1 MNDKINHID
10 KEMNKKINDAVNEY
24 MFKHLEQSYF
34 MNMINQRFENVHAKI
49 DSMIGLPRMFKT
61 LIDMDDDGK
70 GDEKTKENGH
80 MIEHNLIEDFIEKE
94 KVIKMMVM
102 IVMMFIEM
110 LKKEIAEATERI
122 NRLETKRGI
131 EDTMTEDEMI
141 IEQFKLGSSISP
153 STRRFAG
160 GSTTR

>member
-1 MNDKINHID
+1 M
-10 KEMNKKINDAVNEY
+10 V
-24 MFKHLEQSYF
+24 
-34 MNMINQRFENVHAKI
+34 
-49 DSMIGLPRMFKT
+49 
-61 LIDMDDDGK
+61 
-70 GDEKTKENGH
+70 
-80 MIEHNLIEDFIEKE
+80 EHNLIEDFIEKE

-141 IEQFKLGSSISP
+141 IEQFKLGSSTSS

>member
-1 MNDKINHID
+1 M
-10 KEMNKKINDAVNEY
+10 V
-24 MFKHLEQSYF
+24 
-34 MNMINQRFENVHAKI
+34 
-49 DSMIGLPRMFKT
+49 
-61 LIDMDDDGK
+61 
-70 GDEKTKENGH
+70 
-80 MIEHNLIEDFIEKE
+80 EHNLIEDFIEKE

-131 EDTMTEDEMI
+131 EDTMTEDATIIEKHVKDEMI
-141 IEQFKLGSSISP
+141 IEQFKLGSSTSS